1 MKNDQ
6 EIQKAVMDQLNW
18 EPLLNSSQI
27 GVSVKNGIV
36 TLSGE
41 VDAYLKRTIAE
52 KAAKKV
58 SGVKAIAE
66 DIHVGISPDGHKTD
80 AEIAEAVLNSLKW
93 NTVIPDEQIKIRV
106 EKGNVRLEGEVE
118 WQYQRVQAAS
128 AIEHLAGIR
137 SVTNLI
143 RVKPKVTAS
152 DVEHKIQ
159 AAFRRSAM
167 IDAGKI
173 ITEVSGNRV
182 TLRGEV
188 RSFDEKEAAEN
199 AAWSAPG
206 VQMVISMLEIKEP
219 EFPGEESGQELYA
232 DYAD

>member
-27 GVSVKNGIV
+27 GVSVKNGVV
-36 TLSGE
+36 TLSGQ
-41 VDAYLKRTIAE
+41 VDAFVKRTIAE
-52 KAAKKV
+52 KAAKKI

-66 DIHVGISPDGHKTD
+66 DIHVGISASDQKTD
-80 AEIAEAVLNSLKW
+80 AEIAEAILNSLKW
-93 NTVIPDEQIKIRV
+93 NTIIPDDQIKVRV

-118 WQYQRVQAAS
+118 WQFQRIQAAS
-128 AIEHLAGIR
+128 VVEHLAGIK
-137 SVTNLI
+137 SVTNSI
-143 RVKPKVTAS
+143 RVKPKVISS
-152 DVEHKIQ
+152 DVQQKIQ
-159 AAFRRSAM
+159 AAFRRSAT
-167 IDAGKI
+167 IDAGNI
-173 ITEVSGNRV
+173 IIEVSGNRV

-188 RSFDEKEAAEN
+188 RSFAEKEDAEN

-206 VQMVISMLEIKEP
+206 VQMVISMLEIKGM
-219 EFPGEESGQELYA
+219 EFPGREPGQELYA

>member
-18 EPLLNSSQI
+18 EPLLNSSRI
-27 GVSVKNGIV
+27 GVSVQKGVV
-36 TLSGE
+36 TLSGQ
-41 VDAYLKRTIAE
+41 VDSFYKRTIAE

-66 DIHVGISPDGHKTD
+66 DIHVGVSPNDQRTD
-80 AEIAEAVLNSLKW
+80 AEIAEAILDSLKW
-93 NTVIPDEQIKIRV
+93 NTIIPDDQIKVRV

-118 WQYQRVQAAS
+118 WQFQRVQAAS
-128 AIEHLAGIR
+128 VIEHLAGIR

-143 RVKPKVTAS
+143 RVKPRIIAS
-152 DVEHKIQ
+152 DVQHKIQ

-188 RSFDEKEAAEN
+188 RSFAEKEAAEN

-232 DYAD
+232 GYAD